1 MTPTK
6 VLCDVY
12 KTAKKD
18 ETYLYV
24 KRSDGLKQVPE
35 ELLNLFS
42 EPKLA
47 LTFVLTAD
55 KKLARLEADKLI
67 EALDDKGYYLQ
78 MPPPQET
85 SKLDLFTKLDKE

>member
-1 MTPTK
+1 MKT
-6 VLCDVY
+6 LCDVY
-12 KTAKKD
+12 KTAQKD

-24 KRSDGLKQVPE
+24 KRSDGFKRVPE
-35 ELLNLFS
+35 ELLSLFS
-42 EPKLA
+42 APKLA
-47 LTFVLTAD
+47 LTFILTAD

-67 EALDDKGYYLQ
+67 QALEEKGYYLQ